1 MAEWI
6 GIERRARRCYGFD
19 EIALVPGVVTLDP
32 NLVDTIWQIGS
43 LTFKAPFIASAMDGV
58 VDVNFA
64 IAMGKLGGLA
74 VLNLDGVQAR
84 YDDPSEAIAQIVQ
97 GDVEATTEIVQRLYK
112 QPINEKLVAKRVE
125 QIKAAGAPCAV
136 STIPQNAVRFGAIA
150 QEAGADIFVVQ
161 STVTTARHLAKAY
174 TPLDFGKLVK
184 SLKIPVIAGNT
195 VTYDQS
201 LELMQTG
208 IHGLLVGVGPG
219 AACTTRGVLGVG
231 VPQVTATVDCA
242 SARDAYHKKS
252 GRYVPII
259 TDGGMRN
266 GGDICKAFAC
276 GSDAVMVGS
285 AFAKAKEAPGRGY
298 HWGMAYP
305 HSSLPRGTRI
315 YVGTTGTLEQILFGP
330 AQTDD
335 GSQNLMGALTTCM
348 GTLGA
353 KDIKT
358 FQSAEIIIA
367 PSIQTEGKIFQQVQ
381 RVGMARKGTAEQP
394 ASPSTRPAASL
405 RTGNNRPKRNLKV
418 GAARGR

>member
-6 GIERRARRCYGFD
+6 GIGRRARRCYGFD
-19 EIALVPGVVTLDP
+19 EIALVPGAISVNP
-32 NLVDTIWQIGS
+32 AEVDTTWTIDNVSFRVPI
-43 LTFKAPFIASAMDGV
+43 IASAMDGV
-58 VDVNFA
+58 VDVDFA

-84 YDDPSEAIAQIVQ
+84 YDDPQDAVAQIVQ
-97 GDVEATTEIVQRLYK
+97 GDVEETTNIVQKLYKVPIQEQLIARRVTEIK
-112 QPINEKLVAKRVE
+112 QAKV
-125 QIKAAGAPCAV
+125 PCAV
-136 STIPQNAVRFGAIA
+136 STIPQNAERFGAIA

-161 STVTTARHLAKAY
+161 STVTTARHVSTLY
-174 TPLDFGKLVK
+174 RPLDFEKFLNTM
-184 SLKIPVIAGNT
+184 KIPVIVGNT

-201 LELMQTG
+201 LELMETG
-208 IHGLLVGVGPG
+208 IDGLLVGVGPG

-242 SARDAYHKKS
+242 SARDFYHKKS

-266 GGDICKAFAC
+266 GGDICKALAC

-315 YVGTTGTLEQILFGP
+315 YVGTTGTLEQIVFGP

-335 GSQNLMGALTTCM
+335 GSQNLMGAITTCM
-348 GTLGA
+348 GTVGA
-353 KDIKT
+353 KTIKE
-358 FQSAEIIIA
+358 FQMTEIIIA

-394 ASPSTRPAASL
+394 ADNRSARRRPTRSL
-405 RTGNNRPKRNLKV
+405 
-418 GAARGR
+418 A